1 MKPAAYIL
9 ALLTLAW
16 ATGCG
21 RGEDDPRRRSAELFG
36 DLPGLSETPD
46 PPLRDELARLVDEGG
61 TPALLGR
68 STVADADNAAV
79 ALMGLFKPHAIPRML
94 RNAREIFPT
103 GRFRFDPARLER
115 AIHFRHWHE
124 DERVQ
129 ARAALARPACDFPIE
144 YTAGFAAD
152 LSCVEVVRLC
162 VDLEA
167 FHAAE
172 QLFSRDDV
180 AGAIDSLEVM
190 FRLTAHLAAVK
201 HPTVRLEAALVR
213 QDVLAVVRAVVEHP
227 DINKPLISRGQLAAL
242 AAVTR
247 DQLNTWPDDAGAWI
261 GDRALGMHAYELV
274 RAGLLGELLTEEEI
288 ERFEA
293 EKILDQLPAAAM
305 RNVNRDELY
314 YLLAMRK
321 VIEGCKRPFFERRS
335 VLAEIAD
342 DLQAKRDSLEFPVV
356 AGRILLVDLEGGHAI
371 QAADRARVE
380 AWALALSLAAGDE
393 PSGLEISP
401 LTGKKYLVEREA
413 GVIRVWPSGDRQ
425 SGDLPV
431 VVPDLAG
438 IQSE

>member
-1 MKPAAYIL
+1 
-9 ALLTLAW
+9 
-16 ATGCG
+16 
-21 RGEDDPRRRSAELFG
+21 
-36 DLPGLSETPD
+36 
-46 PPLRDELARLVDEGG
+46 
-61 TPALLGR
+61 
-68 STVADADNAAV
+68 
-79 ALMGLFKPHAIPRML
+79 
-94 RNAREIFPT
+94 
-103 GRFRFDPARLER
+103 
-115 AIHFRHWHE
+115 
-124 DERVQ
+124 
-129 ARAALARPACDFPIE
+129 
-144 YTAGFAAD
+144 
-152 LSCVEVVRLC
+152 
-162 VDLEA
+162 
-167 FHAAE
+167 
-172 QLFSRDDV
+172 
-180 AGAIDSLEVM
+180 
-190 FRLTAHLAAVK
+190 
-201 HPTVRLEAALVR
+201 
-213 QDVLAVVRAVVEHP
+213 
-227 DINKPLISRGQLAAL
+227 LAAL

-438 IQSE
+438 VQSE